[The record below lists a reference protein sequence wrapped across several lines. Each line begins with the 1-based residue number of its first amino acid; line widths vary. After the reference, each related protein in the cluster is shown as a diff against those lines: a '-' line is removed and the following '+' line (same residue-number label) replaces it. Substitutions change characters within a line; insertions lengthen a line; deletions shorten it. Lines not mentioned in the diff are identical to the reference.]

1 AREDAAFLCLALCGI
16 AAERVLE
23 QCRREGG
30 LFFASGGLAME
41 SMQHSLNAHAG
52 RSVSASEAS
61 AAAYRLLMNLIGT
74 SSAAPAEGRKL
85 PLVVEAA
92 LGIMRREYA
101 FLDGIGELADRLE
114 VTQEYLTRCFCRTI
128 GITPGKYLNRVR
140 IENARILLREGGHSI
155 QFVSDACGFT
165 NCNYFARVFRNSVGM
180 TPRDYARLQQREA
193 LLSGQAQ
200 PPDVPRRDNS
210 LYVL

>member
-1 AREDAAFLCLALCGI
+1 
-16 AAERVLE
+16 VW
-23 QCRREGG
+23 
-30 LFFASGGLAME
+30 
-41 SMQHSLNAHAG
+41 
-52 RSVSASEAS
+52 
-61 AAAYRLLMNLIGT
+61 
-74 SSAAPAEGRKL
+74 
-85 PLVVEAA
+85 
-92 LGIMRREYA
+92 
-101 FLDGIGELADRLE
+101 
-114 VTQEYLTRCFCRTI
+114 LTDKANRPKS
-128 GITPGKYLNRVR
+128 ITPGKYLNRVR

-200 PPDVPRRDNS
+200 PPDAPRRDNS